1 MWGLACFQSAESI
14 ARRPRTTDHCVVKP
28 LETFPRASTAMSG
41 TKIEQV
47 TATAWER
54 AKTGSKPDEA
64 WLEALAAVYPPEML
78 LNQIKHSC
86 PKWAFSILCHEGWVA
101 GVRRGSCPAAVGLRS
116 AAITMRAL
124 ERLQHHTSL
133 ASDKR
138 ELKRLVFG
146 APGSAAYR
154 KPNDEVEVL
163 LALRKLGALITP
175 DIK

>member
-1 MWGLACFQSAESI
+1 MPE
-14 ARRPRTTDHCVVKP
+14 
-28 LETFPRASTAMSG
+28 

-47 TATAWER
+47 TASAWER
-54 AKTGSKPDEA
+54 VKAGAKPDEA
-64 WLEALAAVYPPEML
+64 WLEALAGVYPPEML
-78 LNQIKHSC
+78 PNQIKHSC

-101 GVRRGSCPAAVGLRS
+101 GVRRGSCPDAVGRRS

-124 ERLQHHTSL
+124 EQLQHHASL

-146 APGSAAYR
+146 APGSASYR

-163 LALRKLGALITP
+163 LALSKLGALTRGLASVST
-175 DIK
+175 